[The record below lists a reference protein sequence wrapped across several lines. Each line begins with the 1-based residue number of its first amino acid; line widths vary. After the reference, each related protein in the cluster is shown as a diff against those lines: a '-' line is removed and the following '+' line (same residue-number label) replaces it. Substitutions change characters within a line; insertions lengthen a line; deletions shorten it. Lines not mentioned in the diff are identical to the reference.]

1 MIFFLLIW
9 AINTLGF
16 IALASSMSKHQKQFF
31 NHELSTSQTKLATS
45 VGWIL
50 LIMALILS
58 LLPNTISNG
67 ISYWVGVLTFSA
79 LFVGLTLSYFAHKIK
94 MIIIILLITTLF
106 TAVMTTI

>member
-31 NHELSTSQTKLATS
+31 NHELSTSQTKSTTCI
-45 VGWIL
+45 GWIL
-50 LIMALILS
+50 LLIALILS
-58 LLPNTISNG
+58 LLPNTLSNG

-94 MIIIILLITTLF
+94 MIIVILLIITLF
-106 TAVMTTI
+106 TAVMTVI